1 MRLAILEAI
10 ISVFSVWASEMQ
22 VACRRGCTTCCTANV
37 TVTWLEGQRIH
48 RFIRANC
55 MEEWLACQ
63 LARTSPPR
71 QPQTTVNAFA
81 EACLAGREIALEAV
95 DFDGTCPF
103 LEDNLCCIYEARP
116 FSCLS
121 FASQVPCIPGHHARV
136 PAYYMAATT
145 AVSQLIEHLGPGS
158 ACGNM
163 ISILLALSGIPAN
176 RRVAE
181 LLDNPEK
188 IRHSREECL
197 IARPLPGFL
206 LSEEDRDTV
215 LPLLDRILTT
225 EVRGRTVEAFLESQS
240 LSGNRTL
247 QRAN

>member
-10 ISVFSVWASEMQ
+10 ISVFSAWSSGMP

-55 MEEWLACQ
+55 MEEWLARQ
-63 LARTSPPR
+63 LAGASPPR

-81 EACLAGREIALEAV
+81 EACLAGREIALEPV
-95 DFDGTCPF
+95 DFTGTCPF
-103 LEDNLCCIYEARP
+103 LEDSLCCIYEVRP

-136 PAYYMAATT
+136 PPYYMAATT
-145 AVSQLIEHLGPGS
+145 AVSQLIEHLEPGS
-158 ACGNM
+158 PCGNM
-163 ISILLALSGIPAN
+163 ITVLLALAGTPAN

-181 LLDNPEK
+181 LLDDPEK
-188 IRHSREECL
+188 IRLSRKGCL
-197 IARPLPGFL
+197 TARPLPGFL

-225 EVRGRTVEAFLESQS
+225 KVRGRTIEEFFEDRSPAGDSPHIE
-240 LSGNRTL
+240 G
-247 QRAN
+247 